1 MSTIIIRPEKLSHQ
15 QLDKLL
21 ALGWFRMGQ
30 LIFTCHYIFFDK
42 TCFSPMWLRL
52 QLEGYEMSKSLRK
65 INRKNRAAF
74 KVSVQKAVLNEE
86 KNDLFLRHKKRF
98 KGYKSATLQ
107 ESLLDQENHNI
118 YDTYEVT
125 VYDGDL
131 LIATSFFDVGENSAT
146 SIMGIFDPAYS
157 KFSLGLFTMLVE
169 IEYGIASGR
178 DLYYPGYFV
187 PNYPTFDY
195 KLRLGKMEYFY
206 ARNRTWYPMERFDND
221 QTPVHELRKKLRSLK
236 KILKETGVKTKILNY
251 PLFDKGTFDGSPQL
265 IQSPLF
271 LSIKKTNTTH
281 VIVDYDAIKNKYRLY
296 MCRRYPG
303 HLFDS
308 WIKILEP
315 FNKKNTCFDYLSAE
329 TNGLGVYDKEEDI
342 AKLAVAF
349 SISE

>member
-42 TCFSPMWLRL
+42 TCYSPMWLRL
-52 QLEGYEMSKSLRK
+52 QLENYEMSKSLRK

-74 KVSVQKAVLNEE
+74 QISVQKAVIDEA

-107 ESLLDQENHNI
+107 ESLLDQEEHNI

-125 VYDGDL
+125 VHDGDL
-131 LIATSFFDVGENSAT
+131 LIAASFFDVGENSAT

-169 IEYGIASGR
+169 IEYGIATGR

-187 PNYPTFDY
+187 PKYPVFDY

-206 ARNRTWYPMERFDND
+206 ARDRTWFPFEKFKNN
-221 QTPVHELRKKLRSLK
+221 QTPIHELRKKLRSLK
-236 KILKETGVKTKILNY
+236 KTLNEAGVKTKILNY
-251 PLFDKGTFDGSPQL
+251 PLFDKGSFDGSPQL
-265 IQSPLF
+265 IQSPIF
-271 LSIKKTNTTH
+271 LSIKKTPATH
-281 VIVDYDAIKNKYRLY
+281 VIVDYDAIKNKYRLFV
-296 MCRRYPG
+296 CKRYPG

-308 WIKILEP
+308 WISILQP
-315 FNKKNTCFDYLSAE
+315 FSKRNTCFDFLSADA
-329 TNGLGVYDKEEDI
+329 NGLGVYEKEEDI
-342 AKLAVAF
+342 AKLAIAF
-349 SISE
+349 SATK